1 MIKMSR
7 YEGEIIDC
15 HWHPALETT
24 TWCNGLMPF
33 CGIQEQIDDLRRAG
47 IHRAC
52 GAPIRQMG
60 SASFA
65 DIRALNDQALALRD
79 RFPDFYIPG
88 IHIHPRFP
96 DESCAEIE
104 RCAGHGVRW
113 IGELVGYM
121 MGFGEEYAT
130 PAALAVMRVAARH
143 RMVVN
148 IHCGNLEVVEQL
160 CRGVPDLQV
169 VLAHP
174 GAGRGDILARLDKV
188 AAHPSLHLDIS
199 GSGIDRYGMIRTAM
213 DKAGRGKILFGT
225 DAPLNNPA
233 VYVGGACFEAL
244 DETERAAL
252 FSGNFRRLC
261 GLDLC

>member
-1 MIKMSR
+1 
-7 YEGEIIDC
+7 
-15 HWHPALETT
+15 
-24 TWCNGLMPF
+24 MPF
-33 CGIQEQIDDLRRAG
+33 RGIQEQIDDLRRAG

-60 SASFA
+60 SASFT

-174 GAGRGDILARLDKV
+174 GAGRGDILLRLAKV
-188 AAHPSLHLDIS
+188 AEHPLLHLDIS
-199 GSGIDRYGMIRTAM
+199 GSGIDRYGMIRAVI
-213 DKAGRGKILFGT
+213 DRAGRKKILFGT
-225 DAPLNNPA
+225 DAPINNPA
-233 VYVGGACFEAL
+233 VYVGGARFEAL
-244 DETERAAL
+244 DEAERAAL

-261 GLDLC
+261 GMG